1 MLQIIKLNS
10 CLITK
15 VKQAYCPNIK
25 YTLEKYTA
33 LFFSLRKKNIFQF
46 AFLLAIMGKKSFY
59 ATKHSFVWFIC
70 CCVYSLCCVCV
81 CWYYRRY
88 IIYTYMYICVCIG
101 ITEDIYIYTY
111 YICALYTCV
120 AGLKVIITSKGFIKK
135 FFLAIPAAYKSS

>member
-1 MLQIIKLNS
+1 MPLN
-10 CLITK
+10 I
-15 VKQAYCPNIK
+15 
-25 YTLEKYTA
+25 
-33 LFFSLRKKNIFQF
+33 
-46 AFLLAIMGKKSFY
+46 LLYDLY
-59 ATKHSFVWFIC
+59 AVVCI
-70 CCVYSLCCVCV
+70 VYVVCV